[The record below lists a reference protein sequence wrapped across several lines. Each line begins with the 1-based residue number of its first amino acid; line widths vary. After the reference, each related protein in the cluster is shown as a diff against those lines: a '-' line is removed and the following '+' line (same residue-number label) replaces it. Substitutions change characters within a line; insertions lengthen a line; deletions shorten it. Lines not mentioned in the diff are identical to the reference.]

1 MKKKLFSFT
10 LLSATLLSLSACG
23 LANTLS
29 NPTSQSSSEVT
40 GAGEAASSQTTAA
53 SPEATTPNLDLDTSN
68 LKLVR
73 NSQEENYTVVD
84 NIEDYVGTY
93 KGYVPVFGGG
103 FSDVK
108 EVQTVVFEDGT
119 FQRIFTKLANGIERY
134 YLDGSGV
141 VKEFKKGTTVDGAT
155 YDNVLDITYDRG
167 VLVEQFGNVYL
178 VPTISPKALNVVVD
192 ETGQVNY
199 TDSLL
204 STALLSYNKPI
215 STDEEWSDFYQNL
228 KKDFE
233 DDNTIYLDDF
243 DFWAYFAD
251 GEYYEAIS
259 YSERIQVK
267 DLEGEV
273 SDIVKNSLS
282 ESLNKTDVSEYVS
295 SPNALLNLT
304 KFAHY
309 IRIASLENGE
319 AQFEIIPPGTAVYD
333 KSTGEQYEVI
343 YGFVYQDPF
352 ETSGNKVFYA
362 YVGDVFRIIYG
373 TEENGKYIGDPNVFL
388 VSP

>member
-23 LANTLS
+23 SANTLS
-29 NPTSQSSSEVT
+29 NATSQSGSEVT
-40 GAGEAASSQTTAA
+40 ETGEATNSQTTAA
-53 SPEATTPNLDLDTSN
+53 SSEATTPNLDLDTSN

-93 KGYVPVFGGG
+93 KGYISSRGGG
-103 FSDVK
+103 VS
-108 EVQTVVFEDGT
+108 EVQTAVFEDGT
-119 FQRIFTKLANGIERY
+119 FQRILTPLVTESAMGRY
-134 YLDGSGV
+134 YLDSSGV
-141 VKEFKKGTTVDGAT
+141 VKEFKKGTTVDGVT
-155 YDNVLDITYDRG
+155 YDDLYHIIYERG

-178 VPTISPKALNVVVD
+178 VPTISSKYLNVVVD
-192 ETGQVNY
+192 ETGQINY

-228 KKDFE
+228 KNDFE
-233 DDNTIYLDDF
+233 DDNTLYLDDF
-243 DFWAYFAD
+243 DSWAYFAD

-259 YSERIQVK
+259 YSEREQVK

-273 SDIVKNSLS
+273 SDIVKNSLT

-295 SPNALLNLT
+295 SPNALFHLT
-304 KFAHY
+304 HY
-309 IRIASLENGE
+309 VQDGRNVGVVKGQE
-319 AQFEIIPPGTAVYD
+319 QFEIIPPGTAIYD

-343 YGFVYQDPF
+343 YGFEYGS
-352 ETSGNKVFYA
+352 SGGPFYA

>member
-40 GAGEAASSQTTAA
+40 ETGEAASSQTTAA
-53 SPEATTPNLDLDTSN
+53 SSEATTPNLDLDTSN

-73 NSQEENYTVVD
+73 NSQEENYTVVE

-93 KGYVPVFGGG
+93 KGYITTTDGV
-103 FSDVK
+103 S
-108 EVQTVVFEDGT
+108 EVQTAVFEDGT
-119 FQRIFTKLANGIERY
+119 FQRIMTPLVTGTEGGRY
-134 YLDGSGV
+134 YVDGSGV
-141 VKEFKKGTTVDGAT
+141 VKEFKKGTTVDGTT
-155 YDNVLDITYDRG
+155 YDYVNGVQYDRG

-178 VPTISPKALNVVVD
+178 VPTISPKELNVVVD

-228 KKDFE
+228 KNDFE
-233 DDNTIYLDDF
+233 DDNTLYLDNF
-243 DFWAYFAD
+243 DLWAYFAD
-251 GEYYEAIS
+251 EEYYEALN
-259 YSERIQVK
+259 YRNRNLQVY

-273 SDIVKNSLS
+273 SDIVKNSLT

-304 KFAHY
+304 YFNRN

-319 AQFEIIPPGTAVYD
+319 AQFEIVPPGTAIYD

-343 YGFVYQDPF
+343 YGFVYQDEF
-352 ETSGNKVFYA
+352 ETDGGKSFYA
-362 YVGDVFRIIYG
+362 YVGDVFRIITG
-373 TEENGKYIGDPNVFL
+373 NEENGKYIGNPKF
-388 VSP
+388 

>member
-23 LANTLS
+23 LS
-29 NPTSQSSSEVT
+29 NATSQSGSEVT
-40 GAGEAASSQTTAA
+40 ETGEATNSQTTAA
-53 SPEATTPNLDLDTSN
+53 SSEATTPNLDLDTSN

-73 NSQEENYTVVD
+73 NSQEENYTIVD

-93 KGYVPVFGGG
+93 KGYVTTTDGI
-103 FSDVK
+103 S
-108 EVQTVVFEDGT
+108 EVQTAVFEDGT
-119 FQRIFTKLANGIERY
+119 FQSIITPLQTWGSERY

-141 VKEFKKGTTVDGAT
+141 VKEFKGTTVDGAT
-155 YDNVLDITYDRG
+155 YDYVMDIKYDRG

-178 VPTISPKALNVVVD
+178 VPTISSKRLNVVVD
-192 ETGQVNY
+192 ETGQINY

-228 KKDFE
+228 KNDFE
-233 DDNTIYLDDF
+233 DDSTLYLDNLDLKS
-243 DFWAYFAD
+243 YFAD
-251 GEYYEAIS
+251 GEYYLS
-259 YSERIQVK
+259 FNHNNKHLQVK

-273 SDIVKNSLS
+273 SDIVKNSLT

-304 KFAHY
+304 HFTRN
-309 IRIASLENGE
+309 IRIASLENGKS
-319 AQFEIIPPGTAVYD
+319 QFEIIPPGTAVYD

-343 YGFVYQDPF
+343 YGFVYQDEF
-352 ETSGNKVFYA
+352 ETSGSKTFYA
-362 YVGDVFRIIYG
+362 YVGDVFRIIDG
-373 TEENGKYIGDPNVFL
+373 TEENGKYIGNPNALLNNF
-388 VSP
+388 

>member
-23 LANTLS
+23 LS
-29 NPTSQSSSEVT
+29 NATSQSSSEVT
-40 GAGEAASSQTTAA
+40 GTGEATSSQTTAA
-53 SPEATTPNLDLDTSN
+53 SSEATTPNLDLDTSN
-68 LKLVR
+68 IKLVR

-93 KGYVPVFGGG
+93 KGYVKADGGV
-103 FSDVK
+103 S
-108 EVQTVVFEDGT
+108 EVQTAVFEDGT
-119 FQRIFTKLANGIERY
+119 FQSIITPLQPWSEGDRF

-155 YDNVLDITYDRG
+155 YNSVIDIKYNRG

-178 VPTISPKALNVVVD
+178 VPTISSKDLNVVVD
-192 ETGQVNY
+192 ETGQINY

-215 STDEEWSDFYQNL
+215 GTDEEWSDFYQNL
-228 KKDFE
+228 KNDFE
-233 DDNTIYLDDF
+233 DENTLYLDNLDLKS
-243 DFWAYFAD
+243 YFAD

-259 YSERIQVK
+259 YSEREQVK

-273 SDIVKNSLS
+273 SDIVKNSLT

-295 SPNALLNLT
+295 SPNALFHLT
-304 KFAHY
+304 HY
-309 IRIASLENGE
+309 VQDGRNVGVVKGQE
-319 AQFEIIPPGTAVYD
+319 QFEIIPPGTAIYD

-343 YGFVYQDPF
+343 YGFEYGS
-352 ETSGNKVFYA
+352 SGGPFYA